1 MDYCCGN
8 GEDGILIAK
17 NWARE
22 VIGVDI
28 SDVSVENAT
37 RHAERAGAGD
47 RVTYLVRDAEQT
59 GFEANRFD
67 VITEYGSLH
76 HLDLDTALSE
86 MVRILKPDGKAICQE
101 AVAHNPF
108 IHLYRKLTPHL
119 RTPWE
124 VGHILRKSSMRV
136 MHKYFR
142 KVEVTHYHLVS
153 LLAVPFRNTALF
165 DPLLTALEA
174 VDDLL
179 LRIPVLRWQGW
190 QMVIVLSEPNKH
202 LVNASSGESS

>member
-1 MDYCCGN
+1 MSVQIVNNDSVLDRKEIERQFHNRQRLVLDDPHVADTRWSHTLEQTIRSNPLWANMKYYSVERKSRKDVLQWYERNTRNKVVLDYCCGN

-86 MVRILKPDGKAICQE
+86 MVRILKPDGKAIC
-101 AVAHNPF
+101 
-108 IHLYRKLTPHL
+108 
-119 RTPWE
+119 
-124 VGHILRKSSMRV
+124 
-136 MHKYFR
+136 
-142 KVEVTHYHLVS
+142 
-153 LLAVPFRNTALF
+153 
-165 DPLLTALEA
+165 
-174 VDDLL
+174 
-179 LRIPVLRWQGW
+179 
-190 QMVIVLSEPNKH
+190 
-202 LVNASSGESS
+202 